1 MSAHSAR
8 RKPPRVGDAP
18 LVRRSLIAF
27 VLIIGALLVV
37 APLLIIGVEAF
48 SQGVKVFTATIG
60 HPDTR
65 HAILLTVITALIAV
79 PVNTA
84 FGIGTSWFAVVFYN
98 YFTNKVDKL
107 TYALDEVGYS
117 IAQTYEAN
125 HTEEA

>member
-18 LVRRSLIAF
+18 FVRRSLIAF

-60 HPDTR
+60 HSDTR

-84 FGIGTSWFAVVFYN
+84 FGIAAAW
-98 YFTNKVDKL
+98 
-107 TYALDEVGYS
+107 S
-117 IAQTYEAN
+117 ITKFDFLGKRFLLVIIEIPFSISPIVAGVA
-125 HTEEA
+125 